1 MLHMNNTITTKQ
13 LYNLLYNIYK
23 APTDYI
29 AVYSFG
35 VYSGWVCKSA
45 YTTDD
50 FQELQISRLIRIGKA
65 VEVGKRRELALKEIA

>member
-1 MLHMNNTITTKQ
+1 MLYMNSTIRNKQ

-23 APTDYI
+23 APTDYV

-35 VYSGWVCKSA
+35 MYSGWVCKSA
-45 YTTDD
+45 YTTED

-65 VEVGKRRELALKEIA
+65 VEVGKRREIALQNIA